1 MWRSAMLGVASIAL
15 FASVSA
21 QAADLPGAART
32 APPSMIAPTPVYQWD
47 GFYVGLNGGYG
58 WGRSNHTSTISPG
71 GSSGDFDT
79 NGGLFGATVG
89 YNYNAG
95 SFVVGLEADL
105 DVTWIDGSTTFT
117 TGTIATLTAPGT
129 ATSQLRWLDTFRAR
143 VGYAYGQWLPYI
155 TGGAAYGTVRGIIT
169 APAGGFIA
177 NDDTRLGWTIGAG
190 LEYMF
195 APAWSAKL
203 EYNYVDL
210 GTQTLLLSDDVRYRA
225 HILKAGINWHIPP
238 R

>member
-1 MWRSAMLGVASIAL
+1 MWRSALSGVAFIAL

-21 QAADLPGAART
+21 QAADLPAAART

-58 WGRSNHTSTISPG
+58 WGRSSHASTVSAG
-71 GSSGDFDT
+71 GTGDFDT
-79 NGGLFGATVG
+79 SGGLFGVTVG
-89 YNYNAG
+89 YNYTAG
-95 SFVVGLEADL
+95 SFVIGGEADL
-105 DVTWIDGSTTFT
+105 DATWVDGNATFT
-117 TGTIATLTAPGT
+117 GGPIATFGSPGT

-143 VGYAYGQWLPYI
+143 VGYNYGQLLPYI
-155 TGGAAYGTVRGIIT
+155 TGGAAYGNVRAIVTSPSGG
-169 APAGGFIA
+169 AFAAG
-177 NDDTRLGWTIGAG
+177 DDTRFGWTIGFG

-195 APAWSAKL
+195 APSWSAKL

-210 GTQTLLLSDDVRYRA
+210 DTQTLLNVDNVSYRA

-238 R
+238 H

>member
-1 MWRSAMLGVASIAL
+1 MLGVASIAL

-21 QAADLPGAART
+21 QAADLPAAART

-47 GFYVGLNGGYG
+47 GLYVGLNGGYG
-58 WGRSNHTSTISPG
+58 WGQSSHTSTTSAG
-71 GSSGDFDT
+71 GTGDFDT

-105 DVTWIDGSTTFT
+105 DVTWIDGNSTFA
-117 TGTIATLTAPGT
+117 GGSIATFSGPGTAT
-129 ATSQLRWLDTFRAR
+129 ATSQLRWLDTFRGR

-155 TGGAAYGTVRGIIT
+155 TGGAAYGSVRGIIT

-177 NDDTRLGWTIGAG
+177 GDDTRLGWTLGFG
-190 LEYMF
+190 VEYMF

-210 GTQTLLLSDDVRYRA
+210 GKQTVLVNDDVSYRA

-238 R
+238 H

>member
-58 WGRSNHTSTISPG
+58 WGRSNHTSTITPG

-117 TGTIATLTAPGT
+117 TGTIATLTATWHRDVPIALARHLPGT
-129 ATSQLRWLDTFRAR
+129 RRVRLWSMASLHHRRRGLRHSAR
-143 VGYAYGQWLPYI
+143 YH
-155 TGGAAYGTVRGIIT
+155 
-169 APAGGFIA
+169 
-177 NDDTRLGWTIGAG
+177 
-190 LEYMF
+190 
-195 APAWSAKL
+195 
-203 EYNYVDL
+203 
-210 GTQTLLLSDDVRYRA
+210 YRA
-225 HILKAGINWHIPP
+225 SGRLH
-238 R
+238 RQ